1 MAENFAVQT
10 LTQADDGVFL
20 ANLKMPLLNTLGQP
34 GRRPG
39 DFGLFANTVYVR
51 LADQSVIALG
61 AAAPQTWAQTLAL
74 GNVSGPN
81 TPTITAGQ
89 SIQFQDGVQIGA
101 FGSAATASADA
112 VGIGALAS
120 ATGPGAVALGAQ
132 ATASALS
139 GVALS
144 SFSSASASFALAVG
158 ASSTASAVRSAAFG
172 ANASATFLNSTALGT
187 NAVTTKNNQVMI
199 GNFPTGGTN
208 EVFFSVGNSGVAWS
222 DGFMRADFCVQ
233 ASRNADGSQSLP
245 PAAGP
250 NIVNFPTVTYVADYG
265 SPAID
270 FVIDRLTLRAGYSIS
285 GMINLLCTFAP
296 PLAVGVTLVS
306 QVEFDD
312 GVNPPVPVTTTNIV
326 LSAGLSSFSFAYPFR
341 VTPSGVNRSLFVV
354 LNNPSGSTMGIL
366 SSTMFTGA
374 YDN

>member
-61 AAAPQTWAQTLAL
+61 TATPQTWAQTLAL

-120 ATGPGAVALGAQ
+120 STGPGAIALGAQ
-132 ATASALS
+132 ASASALS
-139 GVALS
+139 SVALS

-172 ANASATFLNSTALGT
+172 ANASAIFLNSTALGT
-187 NAVTTKNNQVMI
+187 NAVTTKSNQVMI
-199 GNFPTGGTN
+199 GNFPTGGTT
-208 EVFFSVGNSGVAWS
+208 EVFFSVGNDGVAWS

-233 ASRNADGSQSLP
+233 ASRSADGSQSLP

-250 NIVNFPTVTYVADYG
+250 TTVNFPTVTYDADYG

-285 GMINLLCTFAP
+285 GLVNFVCTFAP
-296 PLAVGVTLVS
+296 ALAAGVALVS
-306 QVEFDD
+306 RVESDD
-312 GVNPPVPVTTTNIV
+312 GVNPPVLVATTNIV
-326 LSAGLSSFSFAYPFR
+326 LPAGLTSFSFAYPFR
-341 VTPSGVNRSLFVV
+341 VTPAGVNRSLFVV
-354 LNNPSGSTMGIL
+354 LNNPTASTMGIQQA
-366 SSTMFTGA
+366 TTFVGA